1 MDWVDHA
8 IFWHVYPLGALGAP
22 IREGDRT
29 PTPRLQELIPW
40 MDYAVELGASAIL
53 LGPIFDSSTHG
64 YDTLDQFHVD
74 PRLGSDED
82 FDEFMRAAKDRG
94 LRVVLD
100 GVFSHVG
107 EDDPRVAQA
116 LTEGPDS
123 EYASMFDID
132 WDAPGGPRPRVFEGH
147 RSLVRLNHA
156 DEGAKSYATDVIN
169 HWMSRGVDGFR
180 LDAAYSVDPAF
191 WQEVLGKVRESYPDA
206 WFLGEV
212 IHGDY
217 EGFVEASGI
226 DTLTQYQLWKA
237 IWSSINDKNL
247 FELDWALKQ
256 HGEML
261 EKFVPNTFVG
271 NHDVTRIASKVG
283 ADGALAALA
292 ILMTVGGIPSIYYG
306 DEQGYTGVKEERF
319 GGDDDVRPALP
330 SGSDDF
336 SPLGQRFLR
345 AHQNLI
351 GLRRRN
357 PWLVDA
363 TTKVLSLDNKRM
375 VYESRSRAG
384 DERVQVEIDVTDT
397 PTAVVRDA
405 SGTVTL

>member
-8 IFWHVYPLGALGAP
+8 ILWHVYPLGALGAP
-22 IREGDRT
+22 IREGDHT

-53 LGPIFDSSTHG
+53 LGPIFQSSTHG
-64 YDTLDQFHVD
+64 YDTLDQFYID

-82 FDEFMRAAKDRG
+82 FDEFMKAAKQKG

-107 EDDPRVAQA
+107 EDDPRVAKA
-116 LTEGPDS
+116 LAEGPTS
-123 EYASMFDID
+123 EFASMFDID
-132 WDAPGGPRPRVFEGH
+132 WGAPGGPRPRVFEGH
-147 RSLVRLNHA
+147 GSLVRLNHS
-156 DEGAKSYATDVIN
+156 DEGAKAYATDVMN

-180 LDAAYSVDPAF
+180 LDAAYSVDPTF
-191 WQEVLGKVRESYPDA
+191 WQEVLGEVRKSYPDA

-217 EGFVEASGI
+217 EEFVEDSGV

-283 ADGALAALA
+283 ADGALVALA

-319 GGDDDVRPALP
+319 GGDDDIRPALP
-330 SGSDDF
+330 SSPDAF
-336 SPLGQRFLR
+336 SPLGERFLR
-345 AHQNLI
+345 AHQDLI

-357 PWLVDA
+357 PWLTDA
-363 TTKVLSLDNKRM
+363 TTKVLSLDNTKM
-375 VYESRSRAG
+375 VYESRSRTG
-384 DERVQVEIDVTDT
+384 DEHVTVEVDASET
-397 PTAVVRDA
+397 PTATVRDA
-405 SGTVTL
+405 SRTLTL